1 MQRLF
6 SLTAVIILLD
16 QAAKQLA
23 RVFLRDAERQV
34 TLIADWLKLTYVE
47 NPGIAFGVT
56 PGSRMTLVAM
66 TFVILIGI
74 VFYVIRT
81 ANRNSEFMMAFGLII
96 GGGLGNLIDRA
107 FIGRVV
113 DFIHF
118 DLYNGYLFNTWV
130 SLWPVFNI
138 ADSAI
143 TIGAAWLVV
152 RYRHI
157 FDEQ

>member
-66 TFVILIGI
+66 TFVILMGI
-74 VFYVIRT
+74 VFYVIRS

-107 FIGRVV
+107 VIGRVV